1 MANALPALSQN
12 VGYAGNTEYQGQ
24 IPQYQEQIPQYQG
37 QSPQY
42 QGQIPQYQGQIP
54 QYPYFMSPSYG
65 PPPTNGSVISSLI
78 HPANMPPPY
87 PPH

>member
-12 VGYAGNTEYQGQ
+12 VGYAGNTEYQGP

-37 QSPQY
+37 QM
-42 QGQIPQYQGQIP
+42 P

-65 PPPTNGSVISSLI
+65 PPPTSGSVISSLI